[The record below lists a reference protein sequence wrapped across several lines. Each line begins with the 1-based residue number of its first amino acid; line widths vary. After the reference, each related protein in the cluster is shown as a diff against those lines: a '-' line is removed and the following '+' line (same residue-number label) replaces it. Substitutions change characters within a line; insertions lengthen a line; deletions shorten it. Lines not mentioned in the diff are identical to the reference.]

1 MYRMLWFV
9 LISVLFCFSVAASPL
24 PDGEIATV
32 DADDQIDSSAFD
44 EILLKDGTLLR
55 GKIIE
60 EREDLVVFETTSLG
74 RLEIARDQIERLAP
88 HGKTAGVLNDPDQ
101 NSIMFCPTP
110 ATLPKGDAYFRDFE
124 LFLLNFG
131 FGVTDNFDLSF
142 GTLFPIS
149 SDLLLISVGGKLRL
163 LDRDKFPVGLALT
176 GGFTLLE
183 ETSFGMVGGVIG
195 IGNVHNS
202 LNLAVNATFEEDG
215 QNGVAFLIGGDVQ
228 ISRRTKLFAEFF
240 NSDAILISDE
250 DDLKGF
256 INIGFRIFGNNHSF
270 SLSGF
275 RPLMDDTES
284 FIAFPML
291 MYSHH
296 W

>member
-1 MYRMLWFV
+1 MHRFLWIV
-9 LISVLFCFSVAASPL
+9 LISVLFTFPAFAAPP
-24 PDGEIATV
+24 PDGEILTSDPSEKI
-32 DADDQIDSSAFD
+32 DASAFD

-55 GKIIE
+55 GIIIE
-60 EREDLVVFETTSLG
+60 ERADLVVFETPSLG
-74 RLEIARDQIERLAP
+74 RLEIAREQIERLAP
-88 HGKTAGVLNDPDQ
+88 HGKTAGVLTDPDQ

-124 LFLLNFG
+124 LFFLNFG

-142 GTLFPIS
+142 GTLFPLS
-149 SDLLLISVGGKLRL
+149 ADVLMVSVGGKFRL
-163 LDRDKFPVGLALT
+163 LDRDKSPIGLALT
-176 GGFTLLE
+176 GGFTVLE
-183 ETSFGMVGGVIG
+183 ETSFGMAGAVIG
-195 IGNVHNS
+195 IGDVHRS
-202 LNLAVNATFEEDG
+202 LNLAVNGTFEEDG
-215 QNGVAFLIGGDVQ
+215 KNGLAFLVGGDVQ
-228 ISRRTKLFAEFF
+228 VSRRTKFFAEFL
-240 NSDAILISDE
+240 NSDAILITDD

-256 INIGFRIFGNNHSF
+256 INIGFRIFGSNHSF

-275 RPLMDDTES
+275 RPLVEDSGS

>member
-1 MYRMLWFV
+1 MHRILWIV
-9 LISVLFCFSVAASPL
+9 LISVLLCFPASASPP

-32 DADDQIDSSAFD
+32 DADDKIDSSAFD
-44 EILLKDGTLLR
+44 ELLLKDGTLLR

-60 EREDLVVFETTSLG
+60 EREDLVIFETPSLG

-149 SDLLLISVGGKLRL
+149 SDVLLISVGGKLRL

-183 ETSFGMVGGVIG
+183 DTSFGMAGAVIG

-215 QNGVAFLIGGDVQ
+215 QKTASPSSLEAMFRFLAAP
-228 ISRRTKLFAEFF
+228 SSLP
-240 NSDAILISDE
+240 NSSTPT
-250 DDLKGF
+250 
-256 INIGFRIFGNNHSF
+256 R
-270 SLSGF
+270 
-275 RPLMDDTES
+275 
-284 FIAFPML
+284 
-291 MYSHH
+291 Y
-296 W
+296 